1 MKVVLIL
8 PNPVLRLLPLFGIF
22 HNLHIGTRFVKFG
35 GVCTLHYT
43 TLVRGGYVVTDKRI
57 HSRFRDLSN
66 SDKSGGSGTLG
77 EPSFDFTL
85 LKRDN
90 VAQRLEFLLLM
101 DESLIINIMEE
112 QATSAGDQ
120 SDRPPA
126 PNPKASRAR
135 LWRARRKN
143 DLSVEQLEDA
153 RRKNRY
159 QSSLAPR

>member
-1 MKVVLIL
+1 MTFYFRSLTFEIPRKRTDLSS
-8 PNPVLRLLPLFGIF
+8 RQC
-22 HNLHIGTRFVKFG
+22 RKF
-35 GVCTLHYT
+35 
-43 TLVRGGYVVTDKRI
+43 
-57 HSRFRDLSN
+57 SN
-66 SDKSGGSGTLG
+66 SDKSGRSGTLG

-85 LKRDN
+85 LQRDN

-101 DESLIINIMEE
+101 DESSIMNIMEE

-153 RRKNRY
+153 RKKNRY
-159 QSSLAPR
+159 QSSLAQR